1 MATLRNHSATLLAC
15 LGILLVLPGRGAAQP
30 PEEPFIQG
38 YGYLTHTAGPDLWT
52 VGNSFTILTVADPGD
67 VTYIPMDNVANQYT
81 VVLENLVVASVTP
94 WRHYLIVEFET
105 GMLFSAYEDSR
116 TTGTAADF
124 GSTGPPNATAPAT
137 FVDGTQIVTSGTA
150 SEEAQ
155 LYYDLD
161 NGTMRFYWDE
171 GLPLV
176 NCALLGPEFVP
187 YPYFSIIGYIQPP
200 DGSANPPV
208 VVPAPGYV
216 FDFWAEGNCEN
227 PLQDPPTTWGRVKS
241 VYR

>member
-1 MATLRNHSATLLAC
+1 MTVMRKSTPA
-15 LGILLVLPGRGAAQP
+15 LLVCLSFLATQTDRGLAQP
-30 PEEPFIQG
+30 ADPSLQG
-38 YGYLTHTAGPDLWT
+38 YGYLTHSAGPDLWS
-52 VGNSFTILTVADPGD
+52 VGNAFTILTVADPGD

-124 GSTGPPNATAPAT
+124 GTTGPPNATAPAT

-161 NGTMRFYWDE
+161 NGTMNFYWDE
-171 GLPLV
+171 GLPLR
-176 NCALLGPEFVP
+176 NCALLGPAFEHFFWIFG
-187 YPYFSIIGYIQPP
+187 YFQPP

-208 VVPAPGYV
+208 VMPAPGYA
-216 FDFWAEGNCEN
+216 FSLYAQGECEN
-227 PLQDPPTTWGRVKS
+227 PLQERASTWGRVKAF
-241 VYR
+241 YR